1 MTGAGLCCSKLSLL
15 PPCPRLFFK
24 YFQSAL
30 ARHAPLFSVQR
41 VPTSLP
47 LALLLHGP
55 PRQSARSS
63 AGASL
68 ALPHG
73 EYDCLSLWQWL
84 AALLCC
90 TFCRHA
96 GSLSQAQA
104 PMTFSNC
111 CRGRRSNAGKSMDT
125 LSLRVVCCPLRHMP
139 TASMSRSMHHLN
151 AFPLFDK
158 VSDRMPE
165 FHFCMQRSTASKAY

>member
-47 LALLLHGP
+47 PALLLHGP
-55 PRQSARSS
+55 PCQEQRRGLARSPS
-63 AGASL
+63 RRERL
-68 ALPHG
+68 LM
-73 EYDCLSLWQWL
+73 SLWQLL
-84 AALLCC
+84 AALLCY

-96 GSLSQAQA
+96 GGLSKAQA
-104 PMTFSNC
+104 PMTFSSC
-111 CRGRRSNAGKSMDT
+111 CRGRTSNARKSMDT
-125 LSLRVVCCPLRHMP
+125 LFLRVIVCCAQRHMP

-165 FHFCMQRSTASKAY
+165 FHF